1 MSTLR
6 VNLLEPYSGAD
17 VTLDADLMVTG
28 TLRHSGGAYVPQVI
42 VADGLQ
48 AATNIASVTDVTLAT
63 ASVPSIAAGDVI
75 VVEFEGTLLNNS
87 GGGRDYTYR
96 FAVGAFAVEG
106 TLLTLSTNANPRIV
120 PPSRITIHVR
130 ATNDVTGL
138 ASIAAYGDAIAND
151 AQAVVAFNTLLKWKA
166 STTDDITGTQTATLS
181 IRSDNAT
188 GTQEFRVFAARILRY
203 AETP

>member
-17 VTLDADLMVTG
+17 VTLDADLTATG

-42 VADGLQ
+42 LADGLQ

-87 GGGRDYTYR
+87 GGDRIYTYR

-106 TLLTLSTNANPRIV
+106 TNATLSTNANPRPV
-120 PPSRITIHVR
+120 PLSRITIHVR
-130 ATNDVTGL
+130 ATDDVTGL
-138 ASIAAYGDAIAND
+138 AAISTYDVALAGDAQTI
-151 AQAVVAFNTLLKWKA
+151 VAFPTLMKWKA

-188 GTQEFRVFAARILRY
+188 GTQEFRVFSARILRY